1 MTADLFAPWPP
12 SATEATLRAQI
23 AAVEAQHRDLV
34 SRLGFGNN
42 ITEPMADNDTIVKWF
57 EEQSRDASEWQESQ
71 LWRNDCYEKG
81 HPELDDCYECDP
93 TLRLDTATQQI
104 AAVEALIHA
113 AEAKD
118 GRVTAASLRVAL
130 GLGKRV
136 RG

>member
-12 SATEATLRAQI
+12 SATEATLRA
-23 AAVEAQHRDLV
+23 
-34 SRLGFGNN
+34 
-42 ITEPMADNDTIVKWF
+42 
-57 EEQSRDASEWQESQ
+57 
-71 LWRNDCYEKG
+71 
-81 HPELDDCYECDP
+81 
-93 TLRLDTATQQI
+93 QI